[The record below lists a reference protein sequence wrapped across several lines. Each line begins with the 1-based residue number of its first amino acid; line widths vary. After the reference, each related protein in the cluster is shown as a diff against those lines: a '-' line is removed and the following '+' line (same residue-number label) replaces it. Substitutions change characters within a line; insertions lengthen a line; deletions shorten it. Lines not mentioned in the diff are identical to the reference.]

1 MPQQHAVLLLRTGQ
15 LRLYS
20 QPSRLTADEQIEWKA
35 VRHGLLP
42 EAPYVGLHLLILHP
56 QWRSAFRKLVKR
68 ERDGNRPRHW
78 LPARIF
84 HDAAECYEARYS
96 CTGRRCA

>member
-1 MPQQHAVLLLRTGQ
+1 MPQQHAVLLRRTGQ

-56 QWRSAFRKLVKR
+56 QRRSAFRKLVKR

-84 HDAAECYEARYS
+84 HDAAERYEARYS